1 MLLERQAQLA
11 QLDELL
17 AEAGRGR
24 GRVAALV
31 GEAGAGKSALV
42 EAFIGEFGQSARIFR
57 SACEDLSI
65 PDPLGPLY
73 DLAREAQWAMPQ
85 AVAAR
90 RGERLPLFSDALDV
104 FEARTGATLLVIE
117 DLHWAD
123 DATLDFVR
131 FLGRRIANT
140 HILLLLTA
148 RTDRSE
154 GQMRVRRALGEIPAG
169 SVARI
174 DVPLLS
180 EAAVL
185 SLAAGAGRDGDAIY
199 RATAGNAF
207 FVTELLSAE
216 NEAAL
221 PASVRDAVLARA
233 ERLSAGARAM
243 LDAVSVFPRRAD
255 AWALTG
261 LCGVASAGQLTECV
275 ANGLLDDLGDA
286 YAFRHEI
293 ARRAIETMLTTSHR
307 REFNQRALSALLERG
322 DIATARLVHHAVE
335 AHNLETVREL
345 APIAAREASRVGAHR
360 DAAGYYEV
368 ALRQAD
374 TLPEEERAG
383 LYEHYAFE
391 CHLIARIDEAIKA
404 QEQARVLQQA
414 LGNTLKEGDSL
425 RWLSRFAYLL
435 GDRQAADIFG
445 ARAVAL
451 LETVPASAELAMA
464 YSNLSQLAM
473 LAERLD
479 ETLALGAKAIELA
492 ERLNR
497 PEVVCHALNNVGAAE
512 QWLDLDSSRLHLAR
526 SLEIALEQ
534 NFQEH
539 AARAFT
545 NCACGEMNQLGYS
558 QAQAFLDRG
567 IDYCVE
573 NDLATWRDY
582 MRGVRAQ
589 LLLRRGCWDEAAA
602 EALDVIANDRA
613 TALVRYPALVALSRL
628 RIRRGDPSAEPL
640 LAEMKQFLQKGTE
653 LQRLLPYAAVIAE
666 QAWLGEAD
674 KDEALRLIGL
684 AESLSPTRAVFAE
697 LAGWRQLLAPDID
710 PGDTSG
716 MAAPYR
722 MLLAGDWREA
732 ATFWAGLDAPYERAL
747 ALAQGD
753 EAAQREALEIFE
765 ALGARP
771 VASHVRELMRQNGVV
786 HIARGP
792 RRTTRANSA
801 GLTQRQMEVLQLI
814 ERGLSNKRIAD
825 HLAISPKTVDH
836 HVSAVLG
843 KLDAVSRGEAAAAAR
858 DSGLI

>member
-1 MLLERQAQLA
+1 MLLERQTQLE
-11 QLDELL
+11 QLDGLM
-17 AEAGRGR
+17 AEAASGRGH
-24 GRVAALV
+24 VVALV

-42 EAFIGEFGQSARIFR
+42 EAFIAGTANGARILR

-85 AVAAR
+85 AIDAR
-90 RGERLPLFSDALDV
+90 QGQRLPLFSDALDV
-104 FEARTGATLLVIE
+104 FETRAQPTLLVIE

-154 GQMRVRRALGEIPAG
+154 GQMRVRRALGEIPAA
-169 SVARI
+169 SIARI

-185 SLAAGAGRDGDAIY
+185 SLANAVGRDGDAIY

-216 NEAAL
+216 SETAL
-221 PASVRDAVLARA
+221 PASVRDAVVAHA
-233 ERLSAGARAM
+233 ERLSAGARSM

-255 AWALTG
+255 AWALHG
-261 LCGVASAGQLTECV
+261 VCGVASAGQLAECV
-275 ANGLLDDLGDA
+275 SNGLLEDLGDA

-293 ARRAIETMLTTSHR
+293 ARRAIETMLATSQR
-307 REFNQRALSALLERG
+307 REFNQRALSALLEKAG
-322 DIATARLVHHAVE
+322 VATARLVHHAVE
-335 AHNLETVREL
+335 AHNLEAVRQF
-345 APIAAREASRVGAHR
+345 APVAAREASRVGAHR

-374 TLPEEERAG
+374 TLPMDERAG
-383 LYEHYAFE
+383 LYEQYAFE

-435 GDRQAADIFG
+435 GDRQAADLFG
-445 ARAVAL
+445 AQAVAL
-451 LETVPASAELAMA
+451 LEAVPPSAELAMA

-479 ETLALGAKAIELA
+479 ETLSLGARAIELA
-492 ERLNR
+492 ERLDR
-497 PEVVCHALNNVGAAE
+497 PDVVCHALNNVGAAE
-512 QWLDLDSSRLHLAR
+512 QWLDLASSRRHLGR
-526 SLEIALEQ
+526 SLEIALTE

-545 NCACGEMNQLGYS
+545 NCACGGMNQLCYAE
-558 QAQAFLDRG
+558 AQSFLDRG

-589 LLLRRGCWDEAAA
+589 LLLRTGRWDEAAA
-602 EALDVIANDRA
+602 EALDVLGNDQA
-613 TALVRYPALVALSRL
+613 TALVRYPALVALVKLRL
-628 RIRRGDPSAEPL
+628 RHGDPSVEPL
-640 LAEMKQFLQKGTE
+640 LGEMMRFLERGAE
-653 LQRLLPYAAVIAE
+653 LQRLLPYAAVVAE
-666 QAWLGEAD
+666 QAWLGEAQ
-674 KDEALRLIGL
+674 KDEALRLIDL
-684 AESLSPTRAVFAE
+684 AETLSPTRAVFAE
-697 LAGWRQLLAPDID
+697 LASWRQLLAPDID
-710 PGDTSG
+710 PGDTAG

-722 MLLAGDWREA
+722 MLLHGDWQGA
-732 ATFWAGLDAPYERAL
+732 AAIWADLDAPYERAL

-753 EAAQREALEIFE
+753 EAAQRLALEIFE

-771 VASHVRELMRQNGVV
+771 VASHVRDIMRRNGVN

-814 ERGLSNKRIAD
+814 ERGFSNKRIAE
-825 HLAISPKTVDH
+825 HLTISPKTVDH

-843 KLDAVSRGEAAAAAR
+843 KLDAGSRGQATAAAR

>member
-1 MLLERQAQLA
+1 MLLERQTQLE
-11 QLDELL
+11 QLDGLM
-17 AEAGRGR
+17 AEAASGRGH
-24 GRVAALV
+24 VVALV

-42 EAFIGEFGQSARIFR
+42 ETFVAATAHRARILR

-85 AVAAR
+85 AIDAR
-90 RGERLPLFSDALDV
+90 QGQRLPLFSDALDV
-104 FEARTGATLLVIE
+104 FEARTQPTLLVIE

-154 GQMRVRRALGEIPAG
+154 GQMRVRRALGEIPAA
-169 SVARI
+169 SIARI

-185 SLAAGAGRDGDAIY
+185 SLANAAGRDGDAIY

-216 NEAAL
+216 SETAL
-221 PASVRDAVLARA
+221 PASVRDAVVARA
-233 ERLSAGARAM
+233 ERLSAGARAI

-261 LCGVASAGQLTECV
+261 LCGVASAGQLAECV
-275 ANGLLDDLGDA
+275 SHGLLDDLGDA

-293 ARRAIETMLTTSHR
+293 ARRAIETMLATSQR
-307 REFNQRALSALLERG
+307 REFNQRALSALLENG
-322 DIATARLVHHAVE
+322 GVATARLVHHAVE
-335 AHNLETVREL
+335 AHDLEAVRQF

-368 ALRQAD
+368 ALRQAG
-374 TLPEEERAG
+374 TLPMDERAG
-383 LYEHYAFE
+383 LYERYAFE

-435 GDRQAADIFG
+435 GDRQAADLFG
-445 ARAVAL
+445 AQAVAL

-479 ETLALGAKAIELA
+479 ETLSLGARAIELA
-492 ERLNR
+492 EQMDR
-497 PEVVCHALNNVGAAE
+497 PDVVCHALNNVGAAE
-512 QWLDLDSSRLHLAR
+512 QWLDLASSRLHLGR
-526 SLEIALEQ
+526 SLEIALAE

-545 NCACGEMNQLGYS
+545 NCACGGMNQLSYAE
-558 QAQAFLDRG
+558 AQSFLDRG

-589 LLLRRGCWDEAAA
+589 LLLRRGRWDEAAA
-602 EALDVIANDRA
+602 EALDVLGNDQA
-613 TALVRYPALVALSRL
+613 TALVRYPALVALVKLRL
-628 RIRRGDPSAEPL
+628 RHGDPSVEPL
-640 LAEMKQFLQKGTE
+640 LGEMMRFLEKGAE
-653 LQRLLPYAAVIAE
+653 LQRLLPYAAVVAE
-666 QAWLGEAD
+666 QAWLGEAET
-674 KDEALRLIGL
+674 DEALRLIDL
-684 AESLSPTRAVFAE
+684 AETLSPTRAVFAE
-697 LAGWRQLLAPDID
+697 LASWRQLLAPDVD
-710 PGDTSG
+710 PGDTTG

-722 MLLAGDWREA
+722 LLLAGDWQGA
-732 ATFWAGLDAPYERAL
+732 AAIWADLDTPYERAL

-753 EAAQREALEIFE
+753 ETAQRLALEILE

-771 VASHVRELMRQNGVV
+771 VASHVRDIMRRNGVN

-792 RRTTRANSA
+792 RRSTRANSA
-801 GLTQRQMEVLQLI
+801 GLTRRQMEVLQLI
-814 ERGLSNKRIAD
+814 ERGFSNKRIAE
-825 HLAISPKTVDH
+825 HLTISPKTVDH

-843 KLDAVSRGEAAAAAR
+843 KLDAGSRGQATAAAR